1 MNGKAHG
8 LLFCL
13 CLPLIAMR
21 FDAEASPAPE
31 RLERLAQ
38 LREASK
44 RERAVALP
52 AGARAVRNVAYGANP
67 AQRFDVYLPKGTGRA
82 PVFFFVHGG
91 GWANGDK
98 TNPGVENKIDFWLA
112 KGYAV
117 ISANYRM
124 LPEAAPLQQARDVAH
139 ALATAQRRAG
149 EWNLDPARFVLAG
162 HSAGAHLVALLGADP
177 TLLAAAG
184 AERPLGVVS
193 LDSGALDVPAL
204 MDMPRLP
211 QLYRNAFGED
221 RSYWVSVSP
230 QHQLGRAALPML
242 IVCSSERRFPSSP
255 CDEGRKLAQK
265 AAQLDV
271 RMEVLPE
278 PMSHAEIN
286 RDLGLPSA
294 YTEAVAKFV
303 DSLVM

>member
-1 MNGKAHG
+1 MNVKVRSM
-8 LLFCL
+8 LFCL
-13 CLPLIAMR
+13 CLPLAAMR
-21 FDAEASPAPE
+21 FGAEASPAVDRIE
-31 RLERLAQ
+31 RLTQ

-52 AGARAVRNVAYGANP
+52 AGAEAVRNVVYGADP
-67 AQRFDVYLPKGTGRA
+67 AQRFDVYLPKGVRRA

-98 TNPGVENKIDFWLA
+98 TNPGIENKIGFWLA

-124 LPEAAPLQQARDVAH
+124 LPEAAPLLQARDVAQ
-139 ALATAQRRAG
+139 AVATAQRRAG

-162 HSAGAHLVALLGADP
+162 HSAGAHLVALLGAEP
-177 TLLAAAG
+177 KRLADAG
-184 AERPLGVVS
+184 AQRPLGVVS

-204 MDMPRLP
+204 MGMPRLP
-211 QLYRNAFGED
+211 KLYRNAFGADE
-221 RSYWVSVSP
+221 SYWVSTSP
-230 QHQLGRAALPML
+230 QQQLGRTALPML

-255 CDEGRKLAQK
+255 CDEGRKLARK
-265 AAQLDV
+265 AAQLGV

-286 RDLGLPSA
+286 RELGLPSA

-303 DSLVM
+303 DSLVI

>member
-1 MNGKAHG
+1 MNMKVHG
-8 LLFCL
+8 MLFCL
-13 CLPLIAMR
+13 CLPLMAAR
-21 FDAEASPAPE
+21 FSADASPAPD

-38 LREASK
+38 LREASR

-52 AGARAVRNVAYGANP
+52 AGARAVRNVVYGADP
-67 AQRFDVYLPKGTGRA
+67 AQRFDVYLPNGVRHV

-124 LPEAAPLQQARDVAH
+124 LPEAAPLQQARDVAQ
-139 ALATAQRRAG
+139 AVATAQRRAG
-149 EWNLDPARFVLAG
+149 EWNLDPAHFVLAG

-177 TLLAAAG
+177 KLLAAVG
-184 AERPLGVVS
+184 AQRPLGVVS

-204 MDMPRLP
+204 MGMPRLP
-211 QLYRNAFGED
+211 KLYRNAFGDDEN
-221 RSYWVSVSP
+221 YWVSTSP

-265 AAQLDV
+265 AAQLGV
-271 RMEVLPE
+271 RMEVLSE

-286 RDLGLPSA
+286 RELGLPSA

-303 DSLVM
+303 DSLVI

>member
-1 MNGKAHG
+1 MNRKVHG
-8 LLFCL
+8 MLFCL
-13 CLPLIAMR
+13 CLPLMAAR
-21 FDAEASPAPE
+21 FSAEASPAPD
-31 RLERLAQ
+31 RLERLTQ

-52 AGARAVRNVAYGANP
+52 AGARAVRNVAYGADP
-67 AQRFDVYLPKGTGRA
+67 VQRFDVYLPKGVRHA

-98 TNPGVENKIDFWLA
+98 TNPGIESKIEFWLA

-124 LPEAAPLQQARDVAH
+124 LPEAAPLQQARDVAQ
-139 ALATAQRRAG
+139 AVATAQRRAG
-149 EWNLDPARFVLAG
+149 EWKLDPAHFVLAG
-162 HSAGAHLVALLGADP
+162 HSAGAHLVVLLGADP
-177 TLLAAAG
+177 KMLADAG
-184 AERPLGVVS
+184 ARRPLGVVS

-211 QLYRNAFGED
+211 KLYRNAFGAD
-221 RSYWVSVSP
+221 RDYWAAVSP
-230 QHQLGRAALPML
+230 QHRLNSAALPML

-265 AAQLDV
+265 AARLGV

-286 RDLGLPSA
+286 RELGLSSA

-303 DSLVM
+303 DSLAM

>member
-1 MNGKAHG
+1 MNGKIHG
-8 LLFCL
+8 TLLCL
-13 CLPLIAMR
+13 CLLLATVR
-21 FDAEASPAPE
+21 FDANASPAPD

-52 AGARAVRNVAYGANP
+52 AGAKAVRNVAYGTDP
-67 AQRFDVYLPKGTGRA
+67 AQRFDVYLPKGVQRA

-98 TNPGVENKIDFWLA
+98 TNPGIENKIDFWLA

-124 LPEAAPLQQARDVAH
+124 LPKAAPQQQARDVAQ
-139 ALATAQRRAG
+139 AVAAAQHGAG
-149 EWNLDPARFVLAG
+149 EWNLDPARFVLVG

-177 TLLAAAG
+177 KRLADAG
-184 AERPLGVVS
+184 ARRPLGVVS

-204 MDMPRLP
+204 MGMPRLP
-211 QLYRNAFGED
+211 KLYRDAFGDD
-221 RSYWVSVSP
+221 RNYWVATSP

-242 IVCSSERRFPSSP
+242 VVCSSERRFPASP

-265 AAQLDV
+265 AAQLGV

-286 RDLGLPSA
+286 RELGVPSA
-294 YTEAVAKFV
+294 YTEAVAGFIR
-303 DSLVM
+303 SLVQ

>member
-1 MNGKAHG
+1 MNRKILGA
-8 LLFCL
+8 LFCL
-13 CLPLIAMR
+13 CLLVTAMR
-21 FDAEASPAPE
+21 VGAEASSAPN

-52 AGARAVRNVAYGANP
+52 AGAKAVRNVAYGADP
-67 AQRFDVYLPKGTGRA
+67 AQRLDVYLPKGAQRA

-98 TNPGVENKIDFWLA
+98 TNPGIESKIDFWLA

-124 LPEAAPLQQARDVAH
+124 LPEAGPLLQARDVAQ
-139 ALATAQRRAG
+139 AVAAAQRRAG
-149 EWNLDPARFVLAG
+149 EWKLDPAHFVLAG
-162 HSAGAHLVALLGADP
+162 HSAGAHLVVLLGADP
-177 TLLAAAG
+177 KMLADAG
-184 AERPLGVVS
+184 AQPPLGVVS

-204 MDMPRLP
+204 MGMPRLP
-211 QLYRNAFGED
+211 KLYRNAFGAD
-221 RSYWVSVSP
+221 RDYWVAASP
-230 QHQLGRAALPML
+230 QHRLNRAALPML
-242 IVCSSERRFPSSP
+242 IVCSSDRRFPSSP

-265 AAQLDV
+265 AARLGV

-286 RDLGLPSA
+286 RELGLSSA

-303 DSLVM
+303 DSLAM

>member
-1 MNGKAHG
+1 MNGKIHG
-8 LLFCL
+8 TLLCL
-13 CLPLIAMR
+13 CLLLAAVR
-21 FDAEASPAPE
+21 FDAKASPAPD

-52 AGARAVRNVAYGANP
+52 AGAKAVRNVAYGTDP
-67 AQRFDVYLPKGTGRA
+67 AQRFDVYLPKGVQRA

-98 TNPGVENKIDFWLA
+98 TNPGIENKIDFWLA
-112 KGYAV
+112 NGYAV

-124 LPEAAPLQQARDVAH
+124 LPKAAPQQQARDVAQ
-139 ALATAQRRAG
+139 AVAAAQHGAG
-149 EWNLDPARFVLAG
+149 EWNLDPKRFVLVG

-177 TLLAAAG
+177 KRLADAG
-184 AERPLGVVS
+184 ARRPLGVIS

-204 MDMPRLP
+204 MGMPRLP
-211 QLYRNAFGED
+211 KLYRDAFGD
-221 RSYWVSVSP
+221 DKNYWVATSP
-230 QHQLGRAALPML
+230 QHQLDRAALPML
-242 IVCSSERRFPSSP
+242 IVCSSERRFPASP
-255 CDEGRKLAQK
+255 CEEGRKLAQK
-265 AAQLDV
+265 AAQLGV

-286 RDLGLPSA
+286 RELGVPSA
-294 YTEAVAKFV
+294 YTEAVAGFIR
-303 DSLVM
+303 SLVQ

>member
-1 MNGKAHG
+1 MNRKIHG

-13 CLPLIAMR
+13 CLPLMAMR
-21 FDAEASPAPE
+21 FDAEASSAPN

-52 AGARAVRNVAYGANP
+52 AGAKAVRNVAYGADP
-67 AQRFDVYLPKGTGRA
+67 AQRFDVYLPKEVQRA

-98 TNPGVENKIDFWLA
+98 TNPGIENKIDFWLA

-124 LPEAAPLQQARDVAH
+124 LPKAGPLLQARDVAQ
-139 ALATAQRRAG
+139 AVAVAQRRAG
-149 EWNLDPARFVLAG
+149 EWRLDPAHFVLAG

-177 TLLAAAG
+177 KMLADAG
-184 AERPLGVVS
+184 AQRPLGVVS

-204 MDMPRLP
+204 MGMPR
-211 QLYRNAFGED
+211 
-221 RSYWVSVSP
+221 
-230 QHQLGRAALPML
+230 
-242 IVCSSERRFPSSP
+242 
-255 CDEGRKLAQK
+255 
-265 AAQLDV
+265 
-271 RMEVLPE
+271 
-278 PMSHAEIN
+278 
-286 RDLGLPSA
+286 
-294 YTEAVAKFV
+294 
-303 DSLVM
+303 

>member
-1 MNGKAHG
+1 MNGKVHG
-8 LLFCL
+8 MLFCL
-13 CLPLIAMR
+13 CLPLMAMR
-21 FDAEASPAPE
+21 LSAEASSAPD

-44 RERAVALP
+44 HERAVALP
-52 AGARAVRNVAYGANP
+52 DGARAVRNVAYGTDP
-67 AQRFDVYLPKGTGRA
+67 AQRFDVYLPKAARRA

-91 GWANGDK
+91 GWANSDK
-98 TNPGVENKIDFWLA
+98 TNPGIENKIDFWLA

-124 LPEAAPLQQARDVAH
+124 LPEALPLQQARDVAQ
-139 ALATAQRRAG
+139 AVATAQRRAG
-149 EWNLDPARFVLAG
+149 EWNLDPAHFVLAG

-177 TLLAAAG
+177 KLLAAAG
-184 AERPLGVVS
+184 AQRPLGVVS
-193 LDSGALDVPAL
+193 LDSGALDVPTL

-211 QLYRNAFGED
+211 KLYRNAFGDD
-221 RSYWVSVSP
+221 RNYWISASP

-242 IVCSSERRFPSSP
+242 IVCSSERRLPSSP

-265 AAQLDV
+265 AARLGV

-286 RDLGLPSA
+286 RGLGLPSA

>member
-1 MNGKAHG
+1 MNVKVRSM
-8 LLFCL
+8 LLCL
-13 CLPLIAMR
+13 CLPLAAMR
-21 FDAEASPAPE
+21 FGAEAAPAPDRME
-31 RLERLAQ
+31 RLTQ

-44 RERAVALP
+44 RERTVALP
-52 AGARAVRNVAYGANP
+52 AGAEAVRNVAYGADP
-67 AQRFDVYLPKGTGRA
+67 AQRFDVYLPKGVRRA
-82 PVFFFVHGG
+82 PVLFFVHGG

-98 TNPGVENKIDFWLA
+98 TNPGIENKIDFWLA

-124 LPEAAPLQQARDVAH
+124 LPEAAPLLQARDVAQ
-139 ALATAQRRAG
+139 AVATAQRRAD
-149 EWNLDPARFVLAG
+149 EWSLDRARFVLAG

-177 TLLAAAG
+177 KRLADAG
-184 AERPLGVVS
+184 AQRPLGVVS

-204 MDMPRLP
+204 MGMPRLP
-211 QLYRNAFGED
+211 KLYRNAFGADEN
-221 RSYWVSVSP
+221 YWAAASP
-230 QHQLGRAALPML
+230 QQQLGRAALPML

-255 CDEGRKLAQK
+255 CDEGRKLARK
-265 AAQLDV
+265 AAQLGV

-286 RDLGLPSA
+286 RELGLPSA

-303 DSLVM
+303 DSLVR

>member
-1 MNGKAHG
+1 MNVKFHG
-8 LLFCL
+8 MLFCL
-13 CLPLIAMR
+13 CLLPAAMR
-21 FDAEASPAPE
+21 FDAEASPAPD

-52 AGARAVRNVAYGANP
+52 AGAKAVRNVAYGTDP
-67 AQRFDVYLPKGTGRA
+67 AQRFDLYLPKSVRRA

-98 TNPGVENKIDFWLA
+98 TNPGIENKINFWLA

-124 LPEAAPLQQARDVAH
+124 LPKAAPLQQARDVAR
-139 ALATAQRRAG
+139 AVATAQHGAS
-149 EWNLDPARFVLAG
+149 EWSLDPAHFVLVG

-177 TLLAAAG
+177 KILADAG
-184 AERPLGVVS
+184 AQRPLGVVS
-193 LDSGALDVPAL
+193 LDSGALDVPTL
-204 MDMPRLP
+204 MGMPRLP
-211 QLYRNAFGED
+211 KLYRNAFGD
-221 RSYWVSVSP
+221 DSNYWVATSP

-242 IVCSSERRFPSSP
+242 IVCSSERRFPTSP

-265 AAQLDV
+265 AAQLNV
-271 RMEVLPE
+271 RMEVLHE
-278 PMSHAEIN
+278 PMSHKEIN
-286 RDLGLPSA
+286 HGLGLPSA
-294 YTEAVAKFV
+294 YTEAVAGFIR
-303 DSLVM
+303 SLAK

>member
-1 MNGKAHG
+1 MNGKVHG
-8 LLFCL
+8 MLLCL
-13 CLPLIAMR
+13 CLPLAAMR
-21 FDAEASPAPE
+21 FSADASPAPD
-31 RLERLAQ
+31 RLERLTQ

-44 RERAVALP
+44 REREVALP
-52 AGARAVRNVAYGANP
+52 AGAKAVRNVAYGADP
-67 AQRFDVYLPKGTGRA
+67 EQRFDVYLPKGVQRA

-98 TNPGVENKIDFWLA
+98 TNPGIENKINFWLA

-124 LPEAAPLQQARDVAH
+124 LPKAAPLLQARDVAQ
-139 ALATAQRRAG
+139 AVATAQRRAG
-149 EWNLDPARFVLAG
+149 EWNLDAAHFVLAG

-177 TLLAAAG
+177 KMLANAG
-184 AERPLGVVS
+184 AQRPLGVVS

-204 MDMPRLP
+204 MDMPGLP
-211 QLYRNAFGED
+211 KLYRNAFGDD
-221 RSYWVSVSP
+221 RNYWVAASP
-230 QHQLGRAALPML
+230 QHQLDRTALPML

-255 CDEGRKLAQK
+255 CGEGRKLAQK
-265 AAQLDV
+265 AVQLGV

-286 RDLGLPSA
+286 RQLGLSSA
-294 YTEAVAKFV
+294 YTEAVAKFIS
-303 DSLVM
+303 SLAD

>member
-1 MNGKAHG
+1 MNGKIHG
-8 LLFCL
+8 TLLCL
-13 CLPLIAMR
+13 CLLLAAMR
-21 FDAEASPAPE
+21 FDAEASPAPD

-44 RERAVALP
+44 RERTVALP
-52 AGARAVRNVAYGANP
+52 AGAKAVRNVAYGTDP
-67 AQRFDVYLPKGTGRA
+67 AQRFDLYLPKGIRRA

-98 TNPGVENKIDFWLA
+98 TNPGIENKINFWLA

-124 LPEAAPLQQARDVAH
+124 LPKAAPLQQARDVAR
-139 ALATAQRRAG
+139 AVATAQHGAS
-149 EWNLDPARFVLAG
+149 EWSLDPTHFVLVG

-177 TLLAAAG
+177 KMLADAG
-184 AERPLGVVS
+184 AQRPLGVVS

-204 MDMPRLP
+204 MGMPRLP
-211 QLYRNAFGED
+211 KLYRDAFGDD
-221 RSYWVSVSP
+221 RNYWIATSP
-230 QHQLGRAALPML
+230 QHQLGRDALPML
-242 IVCSSERRFPSSP
+242 IVCSSERRFPTSP

-265 AAQLDV
+265 AAQLNL

-278 PMSHAEIN
+278 PMSHKEIN
-286 RDLGLPSA
+286 HGLGLPSA
-294 YTEAVAKFV
+294 YTEAVAGFIR
-303 DSLVM
+303 SLVK

>member
-1 MNGKAHG
+1 MNVKLHG
-8 LLFCL
+8 MLFCL
-13 CLPLIAMR
+13 CLLPVTMR
-21 FDAEASPAPE
+21 FDAEASPAPD

-38 LREASK
+38 WREASK

-52 AGARAVRNVAYGANP
+52 AGARTVRNVAYGTDP
-67 AQRFDVYLPKGTGRA
+67 AQRFDLYLPKDVQRA

-98 TNPGVENKIDFWLA
+98 TNPGIENKIDFWLA

-124 LPEAAPLQQARDVAH
+124 LPKAAPLQQARDVAR
-139 ALATAQRRAG
+139 AVATAQHGAS
-149 EWNLDPARFVLAG
+149 EWSLDPAHFVLIG

-177 TLLAAAG
+177 KMLADAG
-184 AERPLGVVS
+184 AQRPLGVVS

-204 MDMPRLP
+204 MGMPRLP
-211 QLYRNAFGED
+211 KLYRDAFGDD
-221 RSYWVSVSP
+221 RNYWLATSP
-230 QHQLGRAALPML
+230 QHRLGRAALPML
-242 IVCSSERRFPSSP
+242 IVCSSERRFPASP

-265 AAQLDV
+265 AAQLGV

-286 RDLGLPSA
+286 RELGAPSA
-294 YTEAVAKFV
+294 YTEAVAEFIR
-303 DSLVM
+303 SLVE

>member
-1 MNGKAHG
+1 MNGKVHG
-8 LLFCL
+8 MLFCL
-13 CLPLIAMR
+13 CLPLAVMR
-21 FDAEASPAPE
+21 FGAEAAPAPD

-44 RERAVALP
+44 RERAVVLP
-52 AGARAVRNVAYGANP
+52 AGAKAVRNVAYGTDP
-67 AQRFDVYLPKGTGRA
+67 AQRFDVYLPRGVQRA

-98 TNPGVENKIDFWLA
+98 TNPGIENKISFWLA

-124 LPEAAPLQQARDVAH
+124 LPEAAPLLQARDVAQ
-139 ALATAQRRAG
+139 AVATAQRRAG
-149 EWNLDPARFVLAG
+149 EWNLDAAHFVLVG

-177 TLLAAAG
+177 KMLANAG
-184 AERPLGVVS
+184 AQRPLGVVS

-211 QLYRNAFGED
+211 KLYRNAFGDD
-221 RSYWVSVSP
+221 RSYWIAASP

-265 AAQLDV
+265 AAQLGV

-286 RDLGLPSA
+286 RELGLSSA
-294 YTEAVAKFV
+294 YTEVVAKFV